1 MLRRLESS
9 WSGPVPPEA
18 ALAKPPPIP
27 YPRSNRRGAPPA
39 KPSAGSTPTP
49 SHLPEGF
56 GPRKSDGVIL
66 STARVPFCA
75 RCGFIKANLVKSDLA
90 TKTHACTICHQPV
103 TTRHVY
109 SRFQIERASFVAAAV
124 IVALACFSLSAW
136 KPTGDGLYLPWE
148 KGANSWNLAALV
160 LAFVLFGYAA
170 LTFLLRVPIWRRT
183 YDAEKGGAAL
193 AQLGRFNW
201 KLLLI
206 EFFFA
211 GCTALVTFGAWLAYI
226 TLASRGQIW
235 K

>member
-1 MLRRLESS
+1 MRQIVHENQNFQGRTTNSSSMFGDIHFNCPSCGQRIVTDAASAGQQTPCPTCATTITVPPGGTEPHQAEVSHTNMLRRLESS

-124 IVALACFSLSAW
+124 IVALACFSL
-136 KPTGDGLYLPWE
+136 
-148 KGANSWNLAALV
+148 
-160 LAFVLFGYAA
+160 
-170 LTFLLRVPIWRRT
+170 
-183 YDAEKGGAAL
+183 
-193 AQLGRFNW
+193 
-201 KLLLI
+201 
-206 EFFFA
+206 
-211 GCTALVTFGAWLAYI
+211 
-226 TLASRGQIW
+226 
-235 K
+235 